1 VNDTPP
7 PPKLYLASASPRRA
21 DLLRQAGYAFAQ
33 HDPPFDDTHKLVT
46 MPADKAA
53 PALAFCKANSFASTI
68 DEGLVI
74 GCDTIVSVDGLPLGK
89 PQDVVEARKML
100 AMLINNTHTVI
111 SAVCL
116 IDATTHRQHTFADS
130 TEVTL
135 GHVDD
140 QRLVKYLYSNA
151 WAGKAG
157 AYNLAELEHWPFT
170 IEGDPTTVIGLP
182 MIALTRELHNFEP
195 ALPHPESAC

>member
-1 VNDTPP
+1 VKDTPP
-7 PPKLYLASASPRRA
+7 PPRLYLASASPRRA
-21 DLLRQAGYAFAQ
+21 DLLRDAGYAFVQ
-33 HDPPFDDTHKLVT
+33 HDPPFDDTHKLVD
-46 MPADKAA
+46 MPAVQAA

-68 DEGLVI
+68 DEGVVI
-74 GCDTIVSVDGLPLGK
+74 GCDTIVSVGGHSLGK
-89 PQDVVEARKML
+89 PTDVVDARKML
-100 AMLINNTHTVI
+100 KMLINNTHTVI

-116 IDATTHRQHTFADS
+116 IDAATHRQHTFSDT

-135 GHVDD
+135 DLVDEE
-140 QRLVKYLYSNA
+140 RLAKYLLSNQ

-182 MIALTRELHNFEP
+182 MNALTRALHEFEP
-195 ALPHPESAC
+195 DLPVPEPS